1 MDAARQTRGGRR
13 EREAGRQAGSEW
25 QALSQAQDRHKH
37 AAKWCQVAARAG
49 GTVGCL
55 AGVHASPREEAPAGG
70 TGYGSGSVT
79 AGEVT

>member
-1 MDAARQTRGGRR
+1 MQPDRREEGGGR
-13 EREAGRQAGSEW
+13 ERQAGRQAVSGRHSVR
-25 QALSQAQDRHKH
+25 QAQDRHKH

-55 AGVHASPREEAPAGG
+55 AGVHASPRKEAPAGG